1 MHSCVRFVLNTHVTV
16 SLCLVLICFTAEL
29 VWLSIKGAG
38 LPAVPPAVDPFLA
51 KFYVMSI
58 IRPENVL

>member
-38 LPAVPPAVDPFLA
+38 LTAVLPAVDLFLA
-51 KFYVMSI
+51 KSYVM
-58 IRPENVL
+58 